1 MNRRSKER
9 TQQEKLAS
17 HDRRLRKSSLKL
29 PNDRNI
35 RKSYKSSRSQKSHFL
50 STKLLTN
57 RSLILLQEEFGR
69 RERIEGS
76 GTGGFEGEY
85 GRKDAG
91 RIAPKRAIDASRD
104 REPIGIG
111 FRAKRGR
118 SGPVWGR
125 VQ

>member
-1 MNRRSKER
+1 MTEISGKADKSGGRRNHKIHYS
-9 TQQEKLAS
+9 
-17 HDRRLRKSSLKL
+17 
-29 PNDRNI
+29 I
-35 RKSYKSSRSQKSHFL
+35 V
-50 STKLLTN
+50 LTN
-57 RSLILLQEEFGR
+57 RSVILLYEEFGR

-76 GTGGFEGEY
+76 ATGGFEGEY